1 MQKIEIPDDA
11 VVGFVCGA
19 FDLFHAGHAILLE
32 ACSSYCDYLIVGLQ
46 TDPSVDR
53 KEKNKPIQTM
63 FERFSQLVSHKYVD
77 LIIPYDT
84 EKDLINL
91 IASIDIDFRFLG
103 TDYLGKSFTGQELC
117 ERKGIEIIY
126 IDRYHD
132 FSTSE
137 LRKRI
142 VDAGI

>member
-1 MQKIEIPDDA
+1 MSKDNPII
-11 VVGFVCGA
+11 GFVCGA